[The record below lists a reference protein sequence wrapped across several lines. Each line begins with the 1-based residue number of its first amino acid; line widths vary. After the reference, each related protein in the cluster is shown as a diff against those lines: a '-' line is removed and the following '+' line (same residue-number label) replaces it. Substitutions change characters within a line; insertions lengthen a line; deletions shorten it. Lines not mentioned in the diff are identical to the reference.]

1 MLHAH
6 KVNAMLEPRYI
17 QRHGMIAGRE
27 ALVQYLF
34 NFPAQAI
41 LERHRY
47 LPFPGPFL
55 QTFLILSMMFRI
67 FSLVTIRTTYN

>member
-47 LPFPGPFL
+47 LPFPGPFFANVL
-55 QTFLILSMMFRI
+55 DFINDVPYFL
-67 FSLVTIRTTYN
+67 FSHHTDDL